1 MKRLPEGLLLFLVID
16 FLICASI
23 VVVVLLKK
31 G

>member
-1 MKRLPEGLLLFLVID
+1 MKKLPEGLIPFLVID

-23 VVVVLLKK
+23 VVAVLLKK